1 MGLRHV
7 CLFHDRQTD
16 EGLEALHAVDV
27 LAFIRQVIVLRII
40 EQDAVSDIGIFH
52 VVSMFEV
59 NRWDG
64 CVPPEI
70 SAFNCPFEWS
80 SACAFSSL

>member
-1 MGLRHV
+1 MGLRHG

-16 EGLEALHAVDV
+16 EGLEALHSVDV
-27 LAFIRQVIVLRII
+27 LAFIRQVIILRII
-40 EQDAVSDIGIFH
+40 EQDAVSDIGKLH

-64 CVPPEI
+64 CVPPEMTVV
-70 SAFNCPFEWS
+70 SYPFEWS
-80 SACAFSSL
+80 SACAFSSP

>member
-1 MGLRHV
+1 MCPRFRG
-7 CLFHDRQTD
+7 LFHDSHAE
-16 EGLEALHAVDV
+16 EGLEAFHSADV
-27 LAFIRQVIVLRII
+27 LEFIRQVIILRII
-40 EQDAVSDIGIFH
+40 EQDAVSDIGKLH

-70 SAFNCPFEWS
+70 MVVSYPFEWL

>member
-1 MGLRHV
+1 MRLSHLG
-7 CLFHDRQTD
+7 LFHDSQTYK
-16 EGLEALHAVDV
+16 GFEALHSADV
-27 LAFIRQVIVLRII
+27 LTFIRQVIVLRII
-40 EQDAVSDIGIFH
+40 EQDAVSNIGKLH

-70 SAFNCPFEWS
+70 MVVSYPFEWS

>member
-7 CLFHDRQTD
+7 CLFHDCQAD
-16 EGLEALHAVDV
+16 EGLKALHSVDV
-27 LAFIRQVIVLRII
+27 LTFIRQVIVLRII
-40 EQDAVSDIGIFH
+40 EQDAVSDICKLH

-70 SAFNCPFEWS
+70 MVVSYPFEWL